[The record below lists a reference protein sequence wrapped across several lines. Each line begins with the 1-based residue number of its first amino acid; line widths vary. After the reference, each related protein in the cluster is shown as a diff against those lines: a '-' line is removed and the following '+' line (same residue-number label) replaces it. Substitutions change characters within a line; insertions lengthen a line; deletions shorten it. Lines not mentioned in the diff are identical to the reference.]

1 MCGFYQLSLASTHS
15 CFCAKTLPFFPAYIY
30 PQAVVLP
37 LTILV
42 AVVKISVAPFVYTN
56 YDESAG
62 MERGVERLY
71 YDEES

>member
-1 MCGFYQLSLASTHS
+1 MHGFLSAVTGKHALMLL
-15 CFCAKTLPFFPAYIY
+15 CKNPFFPAYIY
-30 PQAVVLP
+30 LQAVVLL

-71 YDEES
+71 YDEKS